1 MHYKILL
8 VGHLGYVGL
17 VIWVTLD
24 TLWDTFGGLFG
35 HVGRFICGTFEGF
48 IWVTL
53 GAVWDTFGWSSDY
66 VGYAAIS
73 IIIFD
78 ICLGDSEDYL
88 LAWAFPSR
96 TTQTMVFFFWLATKR
111 SWYYSIY
118 SYVSVFV
125 SHFLSLHSLTHIHH
139 TSTTHTQKQACP
151 KLASAFFQLLIPLSF
166 LFCFSE
172 IYLAH
177 PIFPTKKYWEERIGW
192 DKYTSEKEEMSLF
205 SFTCKEDPTYRP
217 FCWCKRSKVNMNPE
231 GEIHA
236 TWKRKNNSNINNIK
250 HSSWCCFLSF
260 SFLFPYRGN

>member
-1 MHYKILL
+1 MRYFWWIVWACWEVHLWYIWGVHLSNFGCSM
-8 VGHLGYVGL
+8 GHFWL
-17 VIWVTLD
+17 VIWLCWLCSYLNHH
-24 TLWDTFGGLFG
+24 LWYMPWRFRGLFISLS
-35 HVGRFICGTFEGF
+35 FPFKNNPNNGF
-48 IWVTL
+48 
-53 GAVWDTFGWSSDY
+53 
-66 VGYAAIS
+66 
-73 IIIFD
+73 
-78 ICLGDSEDYL
+78 
-88 LAWAFPSR
+88 FPI
-96 TTQTMVFFFWLATKR
+96 ATKR

-118 SYVSVFV
+118 SYVSIFV

-177 PIFPTKKYWEERIGW
+177 PIFPSKKYWEERIGW